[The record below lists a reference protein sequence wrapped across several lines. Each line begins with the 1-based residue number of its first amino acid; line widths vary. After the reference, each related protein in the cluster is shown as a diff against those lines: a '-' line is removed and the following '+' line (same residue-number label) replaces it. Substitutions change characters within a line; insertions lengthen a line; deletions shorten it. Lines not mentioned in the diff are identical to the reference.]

1 MTRFILHKLSEK
13 YNYKVTFDPKPEA
26 GDWNGCG
33 GHINFY
39 TKKKEVLMVLIILM
53 KLWKN

>member
-53 KLWKN
+53 KL